1 MDLPL
6 PPLPMP
12 PDPLAYV
19 IIAVAMVAITIFVL
33 GKILPADGR
42 PPLLTQLTLGLSV
55 IFGGSILLL
64 SLLYVFLNSNGT
76 TTWTFVLLAFN
87 FMMMVPA
94 GLWFVSLILFRD
106 RRISAQSWSW
116 PAVLALDTAGAEV
129 IMGILFAYGG
139 SSTPLS
145 VLTSFALGLTSVWF
159 LWSMAA
165 VMGAILLWAPVSRL
179 ERGSLFGL
187 TLAAVVAPW
196 VTPYPTVGGILM
208 GVLMAGLFGTLLR
221 RLLRGSARPEEARFL
236 LGLSAAFLAMTVA
249 GLSVAATQASPIA
262 AMAFG
267 GVMVLVMGIES
278 AYLFWRFYHGP
289 RFPALVRRATDEG
302 TNATESAARPIASGD
317 PGAMANR

>member
-12 PDPLAYV
+12 PDPLPYV
-19 IIAVAMVAITIFVL
+19 VIAVAMVGITVFVL
-33 GKILPADGR
+33 GKVLPTDGR
-42 PPLLTQLTLGLSV
+42 PPLLTQLTLALSV

-76 TTWTFVLLAFN
+76 ATWTFVLLAFN

-94 GLWFVSLILFRD
+94 GLWFISLILFRD
-106 RRISAQSWSW
+106 RRITAQSWSW

-139 SSTPLS
+139 SSAPLTI
-145 VLTSFALGLTSVWF
+145 LASFALGLTSVWF

-165 VMGAILLWAPVSRL
+165 VMGAVLLWAPVSRL

-208 GVLMAGLFGTLLR
+208 AVLMAGLFGSLLR
-221 RLLRGSARPEEARFL
+221 RLLRGAGRPEEARFL
-236 LGLSAAFLAMTVA
+236 FGLATAFLAMTVS
-249 GLSVAATQASPIA
+249 GLVVAATQAAPA
-262 AMAFG
+262 GDMAFG

-278 AYLFWRFYHGP
+278 AYLFRRFYHGP
-289 RFPALVRRATDEG
+289 RFPSLFRRSTEEMPAGEG
-302 TNATESAARPIASGD
+302 PAARPIASGD